1 MNKHKWTDEE
11 RKYLKNNFNLNKDRK
26 ELLSKFNLRFNTNI
40 TINSLSAE
48 LSRQKLLNPNSDF
61 TSEMEQ
67 WLKDNYNSL
76 NTNSIQD
83 LTNNFNK
90 VFGTNKTQKSVWHK
104 AYRLSK
110 HDFIKNNTRIYY
122 TLEMIDRLKELVP
135 KYSYAKCAEILSK
148 EFNYN
153 FTAEMIN
160 HKASRLGIKKPNR
173 GFSNLDPSLPNNG
186 KFKKGMIGFKTK
198 PVGTEIMRT
207 TKDGRMFIVVKIGE
221 PDVWE
226 FKHRLIWQ
234 QYHGEIPKN
243 GRIIFADNNTMNFD
257 IDNLLLVS
265 INENKYLSYYNLKFD
280 DKDLT
285 KTGLNILRLNNCKS
299 RKQRERKIKIK

>member
-1 MNKHKWTDEE
+1 MSQHKWTDEE
-11 RKYLKNNFNLNKDRK
+11 RKWLKENFNLNIDR
-26 ELLSKFNLRFNTNI
+26 EEILSKFNLRFNTNI
-40 TINSLSAE
+40 TINSLNNE
-48 LSRQKLLNPNSDF
+48 LSRQNLLNPNSDF
-61 TSEMEQ
+61 TPEMEK
-67 WLKDNYNSL
+67 WLKNNYNSS

-90 VFGTNKTQKSVWHK
+90 TFGTNKTKKSIWHK

-110 HDFIKNNTRIYY
+110 QNFSKDNTRIHY

-148 EFNYN
+148 EYNYS

-173 GFSNLDPSLPNNG
+173 GFGNLDLSLPNNG
-186 KFKKGMIGFKTK
+186 RFKKGMAGFKRK
-198 PVGTEIMRT
+198 PVGTEVVRH
-207 TKDGRMFIVVKIGE
+207 TKDGRIFIIVKIGE

-234 QYHGEIPKN
+234 QHHGKIPKN

-257 IDNLLLVS
+257 IDNLVLISL
-265 INENKYLSYYNLKFD
+265 NENKYLSYYNLRFD
-280 DKDLT
+280 DIDLT

-299 RKQRERKIKIK
+299 RKARERKIKIK